1 MKIILLREEYSD
13 KLIDQIMQH
22 LDEGWEMQGGICVA
36 QKEESRGSIGMY
48 FKVQETY
55 YYQTMIKK
63 GE

>member
-1 MKIILLREEYSD
+1 MKIILLKDEYRR

-22 LDEGWEMQGGICVA
+22 IEEGWEMQGGICVA
-36 QKEESRGSIGMY
+36 QEEESRGSTGMY
-48 FKVQETY
+48 FKVNTTY

>member
-1 MKIILLREEYSD
+1 MKIILLKDEYRR

-22 LDEGWEMQGGICVA
+22 LDEGWEMQGGICVV
-36 QKEESRGSIGMY
+36 QEEESRGSVGMY
-48 FKVQETY
+48 FKVNTTH